1 MLDSA
6 MAALAS
12 LADPALLLMLLVGVV
27 AGLVMGLI
35 PGLGGT
41 GAVAILLPIT
51 FGMEPAPALALLI
64 GALAVVHTSDTVSAV
79 LLGAPGSASA
89 SVTMLDGYS
98 MARKGQAKR
107 ALSLAFLSSMAGGII
122 GAVGL
127 TLAIPLA
134 RPLVLSFASPELFM
148 LTVLGVA
155 LAAVLSRGN
164 VVKGLVA
171 GLMGLLLGM
180 VGTSPTT
187 AEERFT
193 FGSLFLGD
201 GLSLVAVALGI
212 FGLAEIASRASQRRG
227 ENAPVKV
234 TGGWGSGIREWLT
247 HWSQVLRGSLIGIWA
262 GVLPGVGA
270 TAGTWLAYGQA
281 VATAKD
287 KRQFGKGDPRGIVG
301 PESAN
306 NSVEAGDLI
315 PTLLFGIPGGVPS
328 AMLLGM
334 LLTYGIQPGPSIIT
348 DHLDLMYLIVWSF
361 AIASVLGALFC
372 FLTVRPLASL
382 TKVPFAVLASGL
394 VAIMLLGSFQE
405 GGQLGDLW
413 VMVLLGIA
421 GWVLKS
427 TGFPR
432 APFLIGFVLAI
443 PLERYYFLTDSL
455 YNGFEWMLRPG
466 TMVFLAILVL
476 PILWNIFKWIR
487 ARRRLDRDDDPQH
500 ENAVDAESPLKNSTW
515 SLATALVVILIFAGS
530 LVISSGFSPEARLV
544 PQLVGWGGLIM
555 GLALLGQEIVIRR
568 RAGQLQA
575 AMPVQVAAEA
585 AASSSV
591 VMGSPGSAH
600 AVGSTGA
607 TGSAYTGSTSAGPIT
622 SAGTGTGSR
631 RTAGAVATAVP
642 SAESIASDA
651 PVNGQT
657 SAGQGPGWTKEAGF
671 AFKTFGW
678 MAGFLI
684 LIGILGYLVA
694 VMIFVPAF
702 LLIVARAKTKTTIIY
717 TAVLYVVLLALPTLL
732 PIDLPQGWL
741 SQLVG

>member
-12 LADPALLLMLLVGVV
+12 LTDPALLLMLLVGVI

-41 GAVAILLPIT
+41 GAVAILLPVT

-89 SVTMLDGYS
+89 SVTMMDGYA

-122 GAVGL
+122 GAIGL

-148 LTVLGVA
+148 LTILGVA

-171 GLMGLLLGM
+171 GLLGLLLGM

-227 ENAPVKV
+227 DKQTVTM
-234 TGGWGSGIREWLT
+234 TGGWISGIKEWLT
-247 HWSQVLRGSLIGIWA
+247 HWSQVIRGALIGIWA

-287 KRQFGKGDPRGIVG
+287 KRNFGKGDPRGIVG

-372 FLTVRPLASL
+372 FLTVRPLSSL
-382 TKVPFAVLASGL
+382 TKVPFAVLSAGL
-394 VAIMLLGSFQE
+394 VAIMLLGSFQD
-405 GGQLGDLW
+405 GGQIGDLW
-413 VMVLLGIA
+413 IMVLLGVV

-466 TMVFLAILVL
+466 VIVFLAILVV
-476 PILWNIFKWIR
+476 PILWNIFKWLR
-487 ARRRLDRDDDPQH
+487 ARKHLNVDDDPVQESH
-500 ENAVDAESPLKNSTW
+500 MDAEAPLKNSVW
-515 SLATALVVILIFAGS
+515 SLGAAAVAVLIFAGS
-530 LVISSGFSPEARLV
+530 LVLSASFSAEAKLV
-544 PQLVGWGGLIM
+544 PQLLGVLGLIM
-555 GLALLGQEIVIRR
+555 SVALLAQEVLLRR
-568 RAGQLQA
+568 RL
-575 AMPVQVAAEA
+575 
-585 AASSSV
+585 
-591 VMGSPGSAH
+591 
-600 AVGSTGA
+600 T
-607 TGSAYTGSTSAGPIT
+607 
-622 SAGTGTGSR
+622 R
-631 RTAGAVATAVP
+631 VATNFGTRPAVP
-642 SAESIASDA
+642 SSGVAPTSSPEGPTTGIAPSAEGSLLSETRVAAHATPRASYGPAWTQDA
-651 PVNGQT
+651 
-657 SAGQGPGWTKEAGF
+657 SF
-671 AFKTFGW
+671 AFRTFAW
-678 MAGFLI
+678 MAGFLV
-684 LIGILGYLVA
+684 LTMLLGYLAA

-702 LLIVARAKTKTTIIY
+702 LTIVARAKVKTVVIY
-717 TAVLYVVLLALPTLL
+717 TAVFYLVLLVLPSVL
-732 PIDLPQGWL
+732 PVDLPEGLLAQMF
-741 SQLVG
+741 